1 MGQQPDVVR
10 RLARLLAAALLLA
23 ACDQSSPPRGR
34 FIAVASF
41 YPLYEF
47 TRQVADAHA
56 EVASFIPPG
65 VEPHDW
71 EPSPQ
76 DRKRLRRARLFVYN
90 GAGLEPWV
98 GKLLRDGALE
108 GAVVVQASAGLP
120 LIVPAGSPAPDP
132 HVWLD
137 PVYAQSMVRTI
148 RDGLA
153 KADPPRAAA
162 YTEQAKALLQRLQ
175 RLDDA
180 FAGGLKDCPRREI
193 VVSHSAFAY
202 LGQRYGL
209 TIVPV
214 MGLAPESEPSPAQLA
229 AIVKFARE
237 KKVKYIFLEP
247 LVSPKLAETL
257 AREVGARTLVFNP
270 IEGLTPEEQAA
281 GKGYVALMEDNLK
294 NLRTALE
301 CR

>member
-1 MGQQPDVVR
+1 MR
-10 RLARLLAAALLLA
+10 RLGRLLAAALLLV
-23 ACDQSSPPRGR
+23 ACDASSLPRGG

-47 TRQVADAHA
+47 TREVAGEHA
-56 EVASFIPPG
+56 EVLSFIPPG

-76 DRKRLRRARLFVYN
+76 DLKRLRRARLFVYT

-98 GKLLRDGALE
+98 GKLLRDETLKA
-108 GAVVVQASAGLP
+108 AVVVQASAGLP
-120 LIVPAGSPAPDP
+120 LIVPPGSPAPDP

-137 PVYAQSMVRTI
+137 PVYAQSMVRSI
-148 RDGLA
+148 AGGLA

-162 YTEQAKALLQRLQ
+162 YSEKAKVLLEQLQ

-180 FAGGLKDCPRREI
+180 LAGGLKDCARREI

-209 TIVPV
+209 TVVPV
-214 MGLAPESEPSPAQLA
+214 MGLAPEAEPSPAQLA
-229 AIVKFARE
+229 AIVRFARE

-257 AREVGARTLVFNP
+257 ARETGAQTMVLNP
-270 IEGLTPEEQAA
+270 IEGLTREEQAA
-281 GKGYVALMEDNLK
+281 GKGYVALMEENLK
-294 NLRTALE
+294 SLRVALE

>member
-1 MGQQPDVVR
+1 MRRIVR
-10 RLARLLAAALLLA
+10 LAAAALA
-23 ACDQSSPPRGR
+23 LTACNQSPPAAAKPL
-34 FIAVASF
+34 AVTSF

-47 TRQVADAHA
+47 TRLVAGEHA
-56 EVASFIPPG
+56 EVVSLVPPG

-76 DRKRLRRARLFVYN
+76 DLKRLRRARVFVYN

-98 GKLLRDGALE
+98 GTLLRDGAMKD
-108 GAVVVQASAGLP
+108 AVVVRASEGLP
-120 LIVPAGSPAPDP
+120 LIVPAGGAPDP

-137 PVYAQSMVRTI
+137 PALAQSMVREI
-148 RDGLA
+148 RDGLT
-153 KADPPRAAA
+153 KTDPAHGAA
-162 YTEQAKALLQRLQ
+162 YTDNAKTLLQRLQ
-175 RLDDA
+175 SLDDA
-180 FAGGLKDCPRREI
+180 FARGLKDCARREV

-209 TIVPV
+209 TVVPV

-229 AIVKFARE
+229 AIVKFARQ

-257 AREVGARTLVFNP
+257 AREVGARTLVLNP
-270 IEGLTPEEQAA
+270 IEGITPEEQAA
-281 GKGYVALMEDNLK
+281 GKGYLALMEENLK

>member
-1 MGQQPDVVR
+1 MRRIVR
-10 RLARLLAAALLLA
+10 LAAAALALA
-23 ACDQSSPPRGR
+23 ACNQSPPAAAKPL
-34 FIAVASF
+34 AVTSF

-47 TRQVADAHA
+47 TRLVAGEHA
-56 EVASFIPPG
+56 EVVSLIPPG

-76 DRKRLRRARLFVYN
+76 DLKRLRRARVFVYN

-98 GKLLRDGALE
+98 GKLLRDGAMKD
-108 GAVVVQASAGLP
+108 AVVVRASEGLP
-120 LIVPAGSPAPDP
+120 LIVPQGGGPPDP

-137 PVYAQSMVRTI
+137 PALAQSMVRAI

-153 KADPPRAAA
+153 KADPAHSGAFS
-162 YTEQAKALLQRLQ
+162 ENAKALLQRLQ
-175 RLDDA
+175 SLDDA
-180 FAGGLKDCPRREI
+180 FARGLKDCARREV

-209 TIVPV
+209 TVVPV

-229 AIVKFARE
+229 AIVKFARQ

-270 IEGLTPEEQAA
+270 IEGITPEEQAA
-281 GKGYVALMEDNLK
+281 GKGYVALMEENLK

>member
-1 MGQQPDVVR
+1 VK
-10 RLARLLAAALLLA
+10 RLVGLCATALLLA
-23 ACDQSSPPRGR
+23 ACNQSAPPRGR

-47 TRQVADAHA
+47 TRQVAGEDA
-56 EVASFIPPG
+56 EVRALVPAG

-76 DRKRLRRARLFVYN
+76 DVKRLRRARLFVYN
-90 GAGLEPWV
+90 GAGLEPWAA
-98 GKLLRDGALE
+98 KLLRDGALKD
-108 GAVVVQASAGLP
+108 AVVVQASEGLP
-120 LIVPAGSPAPDP
+120 LIVPAGHHAPDP

-137 PVYAQSMVRTI
+137 PVFAQSITRAI
-148 RDGLA
+148 ADGLA

-162 YTEQAKALLQRLQ
+162 YTERARAFLERLQ

-180 FAGGLKDCPRREI
+180 FRAGLKDCPRREV

-209 TIVPV
+209 TIVPLT
-214 MGLAPESEPSPAQLA
+214 GLAPEAEPSPAQLA

-247 LVSPKLAETL
+247 LVSPRLAETL
-257 AREVGARTLVFNP
+257 AREAGAQTMVLNP
-270 IEGLTPEEQAA
+270 IEGLTRQEQSAA
-281 GKGYVALMEDNLK
+281 KGYVSLMEENLK

>member
-1 MGQQPDVVR
+1 MSRIVR
-10 RLARLLAAALLLA
+10 LAAAALALA
-23 ACDQSSPPRGR
+23 ACNQSPPTGKPL
-34 FIAVASF
+34 AVASF

-47 TRQVADAHA
+47 TRLVAGEHA
-56 EVASFIPPG
+56 EVVSLIPPG

-76 DRKRLRRARLFVYN
+76 DLKQLRRARLFVYN

-98 GKLLRDGALE
+98 GKLLRDGTMKDA
-108 GAVVVQASAGLP
+108 AVAQASEGLP
-120 LIVPAGSPAPDP
+120 LILSDGAGGTPDP

-137 PVYAQSMVRTI
+137 PALAQSMVREI
-148 RDGLA
+148 RGGLA
-153 KADPPRAAA
+153 KADPAHGAA
-162 YTEQAKALLQRLQ
+162 YAENAKALLQRLQ
-175 RLDDA
+175 GLDDA
-180 FAGGLKDCPRREI
+180 FAKGLKDCARREI

-202 LGQRYGL
+202 LGRRYGL
-209 TIVPV
+209 TVVPV

-229 AIVKFARE
+229 AIVKFARQ

-257 AREVGARTLVFNP
+257 AREVGARTLVLDP
-270 IEGLTPEEQAA
+270 IEGATREEQAA
-281 GKGYVALMEDNLK
+281 GKDYVALMEENLK